1 MCLNY
6 FTFIRLDL
14 QTFAEKS
21 YKPKSNKGIKL
32 IEMYAP
38 SGMTLVDDVYIKGKF
53 LWHTKSIG

>member
-6 FTFIRLDL
+6 FTFTRLDL
-14 QTFAEKS
+14 KTFTEKS

-38 SGMTLVDDVYIKGKF
+38 SGMTLVDNVYIKGK
-53 LWHTKSIG
+53 IV